1 MCIASELGEH
11 RVGFTV
17 VEVKPDSPLAG
28 SVVVGDRILSVD
40 GEELCRYES
49 ATEVMAILSARAH
62 AQRVLT
68 LQPAEAPVSCVKLP
82 DGRFV
87 LQLAKPAGGAKP
99 APPAAVGSS
108 FVLAQCGDGGQAAA
122 LGLFCGLGCSS
133 SNAAEEAPCAP
144 RPRPAAFMESAPA
157 PLAQQAASS
166 RARRRPTPSL
176 PPPETAPLP
185 GEKDNTG
192 DPAGESSRTTQCPTH
207 VQRARE
213 QHARRAFGLDEQ
225 VEQSPLT
232 GKTFQTDSLTTQ
244 QTRKLTAK
252 PGRRRSYTYSV
263 V

>member
-1 MCIASELGEH
+1 MPH
-11 RVGFTV
+11 GFHANPINIS
-17 VEVKPDSPLAG
+17 KSLRSALN
-28 SVVVGDRILSVD
+28 IL
-40 GEELCRYES
+40 C
-49 ATEVMAILSARAH
+49 M
-62 AQRVLT
+62 
-68 LQPAEAPVSCVKLP
+68 K
-82 DGRFV
+82 
-87 LQLAKPAGGAKP
+87 
-99 APPAAVGSS
+99 
-108 FVLAQCGDGGQAAA
+108 
-122 LGLFCGLGCSS
+122 
-133 SNAAEEAPCAP
+133 
-144 RPRPAAFMESAPA
+144 
-157 PLAQQAASS
+157 
-166 RARRRPTPSL
+166 
-176 PPPETAPLP
+176 TAPLP